1 MAQRLK
7 EGQRV
12 LIGLLLY
19 FGFQITSS
27 AAGSSQAFEVTP
39 EWAEPVPAFQSAS
52 TEIDSDYGLH
62 EHLSDVQIN
71 ALAKGHTQVYNAS
84 EFSLTN
90 EFGVE
95 NFSTLDIA
103 FDPAYQTLKL
113 HELLV
118 NRGGQILDKV
128 EDAEFTVSARST
140 DVQELSYDSTLT
152 LSAFI
157 ADLQVGDV
165 VRYAYTISGDNPVY
179 FGHREFSFHT
189 ELWTPLDRQFVRVLV
204 PSDQPLIRRVR
215 GDRQSFSVKDKR
227 GVQEVVY
234 EQRDVKKISTEHD
247 VPSWHE
253 RRGTVVF
260 SDLENWQDVANWGR
274 SLYQLSEQANDEVVN
289 LANTIRAKHD
299 SANALVGAALS
310 WVQSHIETVSVDF
323 AMGAIVPASPEKTL
337 KHGFGHSGDKARL
350 LMAILRELDVDATVA
365 LVNTARGLESGDYPY
380 RLLAFDHALVH
391 VQLDGESHFID
402 PTRETQSGALGELFE
417 PNYGRALVL
426 SPGAASLTTMSDKR
440 SAVRLAV
447 HKELTLPGV
456 GGQFVRTSMNQ
467 GQGDELDETN
477 AALTVVSKKY
487 GLLAEQI
494 RNSLQEGASDDLE
507 RMYLNYYQVL
517 FPSIT
522 PLESIEHRDSANNL
536 STSTE
541 RYSIEDF
548 WNTDEKV
555 GEHRWLYADDIIA
568 NLDLPRKADNR
579 RQPYELA
586 HPVDI
591 QETWVV
597 PVSADIRMYLQE
609 ASVNNEWLT
618 FSKSAVIDEAE
629 SLATITF
636 SYSTLKNEVSAQDI
650 DRYVASVEQVN
661 DHASFYL
668 QHAPSLAAAR
678 EATVFPWN
686 TPKVKFW
693 VVFIGMI
700 YFTGWWLHF
709 MRRYRKSMDYYS
721 VES

>member
-1 MAQRLK
+1 MTQRLK
-7 EGQRV
+7 EGRQI
-12 LIGLLLY
+12 LFGLLLY
-19 FGFQITSS
+19 FGFQMMSS
-27 AAGSSQAFEVTP
+27 AAEVSGAFEATP
-39 EWAEPVPAFQSAS
+39 DWVKPVPAFQTAS
-52 TEIDSDYGLH
+52 THIDSDYGLH

-71 ALAKGHTQVYNAS
+71 ALDKGDTHIYNAS

-103 FDPAYQTLKL
+103 FDPAYQAVTL

-118 NRGGQILDKV
+118 NRGGQIIDKV
-128 EDAEFTVSARST
+128 KDAEFTVSAKSI
-140 DVQELSYDSTLT
+140 DAQELSYDSTLT
-152 LSAFI
+152 LSAYI
-157 ADLQVGDV
+157 ADLKVGDV

-179 FGHREFSFHT
+179 DGHREFSFHT
-189 ELWTPLDRQFVRVLV
+189 ELWTPLDRQYVRVLA
-204 PSDQPLIRRVR
+204 PSEQPLNRRVR
-215 GDRQSFSVKDKR
+215 GDRHSVSVKDKL
-227 GVQEVVY
+227 GVQEIVY

-253 RRGTVVF
+253 ARGTVVF
-260 SDLENWQDVANWGR
+260 SDLESWQDVANWGR
-274 SLYQLSEQANDEVVN
+274 SLFQLPEQTNNEVVK
-289 LANTIRAKHD
+289 LANSFRAQND
-299 SANALVGAALS
+299 SVDAQIGAALT
-310 WVQSHIETVSVDF
+310 WVQSEIDTVSVDLTLVSD
-323 AMGAIVPASPEKTL
+323 APASAEETL
-337 KHGFGHSGDKARL
+337 KHGFGNSSDKAQL
-350 LMAILRELDVDATVA
+350 LTAILRTLGVNATVA
-365 LVNTARGLESGDYPY
+365 LVNTARGLEAGDYPY
-380 RLLAFDHALVH
+380 RLLAFNHALVH
-391 VQLDGESHFID
+391 VERDGESHFID
-402 PTRETQSGALGELFE
+402 PSRESQSGVLGELFE
-417 PNYGRALVL
+417 PNYGRALIL
-426 SPGAASLTTMSDKR
+426 SADAASLTTMSDKR

-456 GGQFVRTSMNQ
+456 AGQFIRTSLNQ
-467 GQGDELDETN
+467 SEQLNESM

-494 RNSLQEGASDDLE
+494 RNSLQEGASGDLE
-507 RMYLNYYQVL
+507 RMYLDYYQVL

-522 PLESIEHRDSANNL
+522 ALESIEHQDSANNL

-568 NLDLPRKADNR
+568 NLDLPRKVDSR
-579 RQPYELA
+579 RHPYELA

-609 ASVNNEWLT
+609 ASVSNEWLT

-636 SYSTLKNEVSAQDI
+636 SYSTLKNEVAAQDI

-693 VVFIGMI
+693 VVFIGML

-721 VES
+721 VEP